1 MKNVALYIHIPFCK
15 QKCLYCDFPSVA
27 GKEDCMPGYA
37 AALAKE
43 INSIKDKKI
52 KTIFIGGGTPT
63 YLSVAGW
70 EIIKKSINRLDLC
83 DDLEFTVEGN
93 PGTFTREKLIVLK
106 NMGVNRISIGLQAF
120 QDSLL
125 KLMGRIHT
133 IEDFKQSFKMARD
146 IGFDNIN
153 VDLMFGLPSQTLKQW
168 LETLENVTKLNP
180 EHLSCYSLIVEEGTE
195 FYKRFEKGTL
205 DLPGE
210 EIERT
215 MYAKTIEYLSGKG
228 YIQYEI
234 SNFAKENK
242 QCRHNLVY
250 WEMDEYIGCGAASH
264 SYSDGFRYRNE
275 ENIEKYIKKI
285 NSKGIG
291 SEGLAIVEKTKNSFN
306 DDMEEFMFMGL
317 RKNVGICKSEFKQ
330 RFHKDIDSVYRDV
343 INKYTNTGF
352 MKESEDNIF
361 LTYEGIEVSNVI
373 MAEFL
378 L

>member
-15 QKCLYCDFPSVA
+15 QKCLYCDFPSLA
-27 GKEDCMPGYA
+27 GKEDCMLDYA
-37 AALAKE
+37 SALAKE

-63 YLSVAGW
+63 YLSLAGW
-70 EIIKKSINRLDLC
+70 EIIKKSIDRLDIRG
-83 DDLEFTVEGN
+83 DVEFTVEGN
-93 PGTFTREKLIVLK
+93 PGTFTREKLNFLK
-106 NMGVNRISIGLQAF
+106 SMGVNRLSIGLQAF

-125 KLMGRIHT
+125 KELGRIHT
-133 IEDFKQSFKMARD
+133 IEDFKQSFEMARN

-153 VDLMFGLPSQTLKQW
+153 VDLMFGLPSQTLGQW
-168 LETLENVTKLNP
+168 METLEKVTWLSP

-210 EIERT
+210 ELERS
-215 MYAKTIEYLSGKG
+215 MYAKTIEYLGEKG

-234 SNFAKENK
+234 SNFAKDNRL
-242 QCRHNLVY
+242 CRHNLVY

-275 ENIEKYIKKI
+275 ENIEKYIEKMNKE
-285 NSKGIG
+285 S
-291 SEGLAIVEKTKNSFN
+291 SAIVENKKNSYQDN
-306 DDMEEFMFMGL
+306 MEEFMFMGI
-317 RKNVGICKSEFKQ
+317 RKNVGISKNEFRQ
-330 RFHKDIDSVYRDV
+330 RFDKNIDDVYRNV
-343 INKYTNTGF
+343 IDKYVNTGF
-352 MKESEDNIF
+352 MKENEDSIS